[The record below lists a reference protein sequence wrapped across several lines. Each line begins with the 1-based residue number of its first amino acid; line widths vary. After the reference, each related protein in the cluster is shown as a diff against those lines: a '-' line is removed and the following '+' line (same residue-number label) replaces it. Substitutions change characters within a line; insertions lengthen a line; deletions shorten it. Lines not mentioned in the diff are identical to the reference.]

1 MEESLGMEHASW
13 FPLDMPSLSPVFFP
27 SFDPAYGSTFTEV
40 TMASEKPDKMPKVT
54 VNAVIGGAENLKEA
68 FLSPKFDPLA
78 VLPVRHF
85 FRTCSWTKFH
95 FREILKTY
103 FLNASV
109 DTTQVFHRN

>member
-1 MEESLGMEHASW
+1 MLFCW
-13 FPLDMPSLSPVFFP
+13 K
-27 SFDPAYGSTFTEV
+27 

-78 VLPVRHF
+78 ILPVRHF